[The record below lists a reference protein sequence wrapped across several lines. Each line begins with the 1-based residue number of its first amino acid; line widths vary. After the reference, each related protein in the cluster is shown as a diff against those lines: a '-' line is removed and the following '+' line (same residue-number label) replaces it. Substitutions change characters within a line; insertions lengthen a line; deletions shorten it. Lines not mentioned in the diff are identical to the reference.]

1 VLDALQFAGGFQP
14 TAEPQDIRLVRPARG
29 GRPAKT
35 YRIDLQAIQ
44 EKGDVSGNYQL
55 FPGDRLI
62 VGRNAVVK
70 KTVEIDRLND
80 PLQAIVGS
88 MHQTA
93 NMLRAVQTASPDN
106 PGQLSRDLL
115 DFWLKEL
122 SRKGELKLD
131 EQTVREALLRQLKHS
146 PSSDEK
152 K

>member
-1 VLDALQFAGGFQP
+1 
-14 TAEPQDIRLVRPARG
+14 
-29 GRPAKT
+29 
-35 YRIDLQAIQ
+35 LQAIQ
-44 EKGDVSGNYQL
+44 DKGDVTSNYQL

-62 VGRNAVVK
+62 IGRNAVVQ
-70 KTVEIDRLND
+70 KTVEIDRLNA

-88 MHQTA
+88 MQQTA
-93 NMLRAVQTASPDN
+93 ILLRAVQTASPEN

-122 SRKGELKLD
+122 SRKGELKVD
-131 EQTVREALLRQLKHS
+131 EQTLREALLRQLKRS